1 MMSPVIRPA
10 IPTDLFALTALR
22 REYCPSDGVIF
33 DPERNRDH
41 LTRLLA
47 EPALGALWLAMD
59 GEAPVGY
66 VCLCTGFSL
75 EFGRD
80 AFVDEL
86 YVRQPYRGQ
95 GIGRALLETAISA
108 CPTRNIDA
116 LHLLVA
122 PDNMRARLMYEQ
134 RGFTEEDRR
143 ILTLWIGPKPVA
155 G

>member
-1 MMSPVIRPA
+1 
-10 IPTDLFALTALR
+10 
-22 REYCPSDGVIF
+22 VIF
-33 DPERNRDH
+33 DPERNRAH

-47 EPALGALWLAMD
+47 EPAHGGLWLAD
-59 GEAPVGY
+59 VESAPAGY

-86 YVRQPYRGQ
+86 YVREAQRGQ
-95 GIGRALLETAISA
+95 GLGRALLETAIGA
-108 CPTRNIDA
+108 CPALGIDA

-122 PDNMRARLMYEQ
+122 PHNRKARAMYEQ
-134 RGFTEEDRR
+134 RGFVEEDRR